1 MTRNPSDYLLGSIQS
16 RIAAR
21 VMFERMRSDREK
33 NAIHVRIEHIGH
45 DGKNSL
51 PPPRRIVRE
60 DGVTEIVH
68 VAGRSS

>member
-1 MTRNPSDYLLGSIQS
+1 MTGKLGDYALGSIES
-16 RIAAR
+16 RAAAR
-21 VMFERMRSDREK
+21 AVLERMRSDREN
-33 NAIHVRIEHIGH
+33 NAIIVRIEHIGH

-68 VAGRSS
+68 VAGGSS